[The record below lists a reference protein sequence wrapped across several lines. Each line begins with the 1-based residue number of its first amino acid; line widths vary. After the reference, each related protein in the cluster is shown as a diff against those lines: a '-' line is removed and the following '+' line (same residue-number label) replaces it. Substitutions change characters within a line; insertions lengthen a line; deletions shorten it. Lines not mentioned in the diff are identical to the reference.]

1 MGRNLGVPNGS
12 KVMLNKKAWL
22 KSLFLSNGS
31 FVDLKIDA
39 GEVVVHEYWVE
50 SSVGLGDLVNL
61 ELQFDGSRSAYC
73 EPGTGSDWW
82 WWMKRMCYLSNL
94 YASPAVTLRTALQY
108 VLSLQ
113 LH

>member
-1 MGRNLGVPNGS
+1 M
-12 KVMLNKKAWL
+12 
-22 KSLFLSNGS
+22 
-31 FVDLKIDA
+31 DLKIDA

-82 WWMKRMCYLSNL
+82 WWMKRMCYLNNL
-94 YASPAVTLRTALQY
+94 YATPAVTLRTALQY
-108 VLSLQ
+108 VLSIQ
-113 LH
+113 LY